1 MMQNIHQG
9 TVYNNPVSIALA
21 QSPYTVPVGISE
33 VNVTTTGG
41 NVRVNLP
48 NTARKIVVNKVT
60 DDSYLVT
67 LFVSGTQIG
76 EIAGY
81 QSSVTIESGQIT
93 KDEPWYPYDA
103 IVSIAGVS
111 GDGGEVIAKNK
122 YGRVI
127 AGGRGVAGTD
137 DISILHAARDFV
149 FALGGGVVR
158 TRGDF
163 IANDRFRMAS
173 GVYFDGGCASK
184 ITLAAPLDKELV
196 YAYEVHDCGIIGF
209 EVDGAKATQ
218 GSFVRDAVHFSNC
231 YNFLIEKNDIHDPSK
246 NCINIVGENTY
257 DGRALYN
264 HCHDSANDGIVI
276 WYASKNLVQGNWI
289 QDVVNNNIHVYSAA
303 HQNRILGNHCIA
315 GTGTFGLYIV
325 LKIGSSQGPSWAPSY
340 GNIVEGNQVETTAR
354 AGIGIGIRMFSHGN
368 IIKGNTVIQRNYV
381 AYGSGISSQVDSTLG
396 YTQFAPHDNIIE
408 GNMIICDFNDEGSG
422 VSHRG
427 IALSSVRDLVKGNVI
442 KGNSHLGEGIIL
454 SYANPDAQGYPVHN
468 GFNVVDG
475 NVISAPKKYGIN
487 IVTPFTKAT
496 HNRVFK
502 APSGGAGFFVY
513 GSNIELT
520 ENDLINCVTGI
531 RLYGTVARTGIKLFH
546 NNIRSGVEEMITTL
560 TANADSGQTTLL
572 VYDPAI
578 FDIGDIVHISDDTTP
593 AGEDLIVA
601 TIEPSG
607 ANGRKITV
615 TTNLVNSYTTA
626 ANPIIAVKD
635 VVSSCLSI
643 DSGYD
648 YGFVD
653 LNDFRDGVIVNSGG
667 ANTRFWKNYGYLTDN
682 TGSSTGTGSEQT
694 IAHGVKGVTTANSI
708 ATIEIPSIGYKGA
721 CTFDAT
727 NIKPRVKSGLAFNW
741 TLERVV

>member
-1 MMQNIHQG
+1 MGQKLTRYATTEKAI
-9 TVYNNPVSIALA
+9 TLA
-21 QSPYTVPVGISE
+21 DSPYTASPNFNCIK
-33 VNVTTTGG
+33 VNTAGG

-48 NTARKIVVNKVT
+48 VVDYPIDVIKT
-60 DDSYLVT
+60 SSDSYIVT
-67 LFVSGTQIG
+67 VWVGGVQIG
-76 EIAGY
+76 EVCGELSKI
-81 QSSVTIESGQIT
+81 TIENAEVTQ
-93 KDEPWYPYDA
+93 DEPWYPYDA
-103 IVSIAGVS
+103 IVGIAGVS

-149 FALGGGVVR
+149 SALGGGIVR
-158 TRGDF
+158 TCGDF
-163 IANDRFRMAS
+163 VANDRFRMAT
-173 GVYFDGGCASK
+173 GVYFDGGHASK

-196 YAYEVHDCGIIGF
+196 YANEVHDCGIIGF

-218 GSFVRDAVHFSNC
+218 GSFVRDAVFFSNC

-315 GTGTFGLYIV
+315 GTGTFGSYIV
-325 LKIGSSQGPSWAPSY
+325 LKIGSSQGTTWAPSY
-340 GNIVEGNQVETTAR
+340 GNIVEGNQVETTAQ
-354 AGIGIGIRMFSHGN
+354 AGIGIGIRLFSHGN
-368 IIKGNTVIQRNYV
+368 IIKGNTIIQRNYV
-381 AYGSGISSQVDSTLG
+381 AYGSGISSHVDSSVG
-396 YTQFAPHDNIIE
+396 CTQFAPHDNIIE
-408 GNMIICDFNDEGSG
+408 GNIIICDFDDEGSG

-427 IALSSVRDLVKGNVI
+427 IALSSVHDLVKGNVI

-468 GFNVVDG
+468 GFNVIDG

-487 IVTPFTKAT
+487 ISTPFTKAT

-635 VVSSCLSI
+635 VVSSCLAI

-667 ANTRFWKNYGYLTDN
+667 INTRFWKNYGYLTDN

-694 IAHGVKGVTTANSI
+694 IAHSLAAIPTGCKAWITYLVGSRYVTEN
-708 ATIEIPSIGYKGA
+708 IP
-721 CTFDAT
+721 FDAI
-727 NIKPRVKSGLAFNW
+727 NIYPTVDNGVAFTW
-741 TLERVV
+741 GIGGV